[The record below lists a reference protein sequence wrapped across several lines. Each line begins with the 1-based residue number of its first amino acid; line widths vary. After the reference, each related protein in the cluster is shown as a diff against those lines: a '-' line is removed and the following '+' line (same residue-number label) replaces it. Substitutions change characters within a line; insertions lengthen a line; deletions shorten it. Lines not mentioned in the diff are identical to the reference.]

1 MDPDPTAD
9 PSVQCYRLLKK
20 VKIFLLFLLL
30 CSFTILLNT
39 KKMYKKNNKKFKT
52 LQFFLVYTKSC
63 VMVPVFNNFSK
74 IQKCI
79 VIGSRSI
86 RSNNVYT

>member
-39 KKMYKKNNKKFKT
+39 KKMFNKKITKNLKHCNFFWFILKVVSWYRYLTILVRFK
-52 LQFFLVYTKSC
+52 
-63 VMVPVFNNFSK
+63 
-74 IQKCI
+74 
-79 VIGSRSI
+79 
-86 RSNNVYT
+86 NVLS